1 MVELRE
7 KVQFNT
13 GKATLKPESNP
24 LLDEIA
30 NVLKAHPEVT
40 GVVIEG
46 HTDLVRQRVVQRTAS
61 QERADSVMKAL
72 VDRGVEKTRLSAKG
86 FGPSRPIASNDTPGS
101 RREPPRRGLDRGA
114 VRVGIEQDGSIG
126 SRAPGS
132 PGP

>member
-7 KVQFNT
+7 KVQFDT

-46 HTDLVRQRVVQRTAS
+46 HTGSASFNERLS

-86 FGPSRPIASNDTPGS
+86 FGPS
-101 RREPPRRGLDRGA
+101 
-114 VRVGIEQDGSIG
+114 
-126 SRAPGS
+126 S
-132 PGP
+132 PGPDFR